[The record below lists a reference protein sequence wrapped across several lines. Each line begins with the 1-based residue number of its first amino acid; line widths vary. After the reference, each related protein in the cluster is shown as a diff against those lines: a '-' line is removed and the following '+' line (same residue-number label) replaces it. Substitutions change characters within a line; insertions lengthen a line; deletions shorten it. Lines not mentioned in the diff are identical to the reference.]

1 MRMITEWA
9 HIWVTLL
16 LCGMEFAIQ
25 NLWGN
30 ELGLP
35 LFGAI
40 FYLGR
45 EHAQAEYR
53 YIQAHGGSRH
63 EVPWWCGFLPSAWT
77 TKGVT
82 DWVGPLLIAILYEL
96 VS

>member
-1 MRMITEWA
+1 MITRWS
-9 HIWVTLL
+9 HIWVALL
-16 LCGMEFAIQ
+16 LCGVEFTAQ
-25 NLWGN
+25 RLWGM

-53 YIQAHGGSRH
+53 YISSHGGQRH
-63 EVPWWCGFLPSAWT
+63 AVPWYCGLLPAAWT
-77 TKGVT
+77 SKGVT
-82 DWVGPLLIAILYEL
+82 DWVGPLLIALLYEL
-96 VS
+96 IF

>member
-1 MRMITEWA
+1 MITRWA

-16 LCGMEFAIQ
+16 LCGVEFTAQ
-25 NLWGN
+25 RLWGM
-30 ELGLP
+30 ELDLP

-53 YIQAHGGSRH
+53 YISSHGGRRDA
-63 EVPWWCGFLPSAWT
+63 VPWYCGLLPSAWT

-82 DWVGPLLIAILYEL
+82 DWVGPLLIALLYEL
-96 VS
+96 IF